1 MAWSRMRY
9 RNGKIWAEVDDQGR
23 MLVSDGLIRGKYKED
38 DDRTYSFRADAVR
51 LLDGRTPTKVDSDGA
66 LDALAGAPSPASPS
80 GAASSITAGI
90 IAQAAKPSSGASGA
104 ASNGA
109 AAKPAKGKRG
119 GAPGEAQVSALN
131 NESPVAA
138 LGLATQD
145 YIAVYTDGATSGNP
159 GPSGLGVI
167 LRWGPYHR
175 EIYQYLGSATN
186 NIAELTAIKV
196 GLEAVKNR
204 SIPVKIF
211 TDSQYSIGVLS
222 GQYKVNTNHELIQ
235 EIKDLMKNFP
245 KLKLE
250 KVRGHSG
257 DPLNERADELARLAI
272 TEARSSG

>member
-23 MLVSDGLIRGKYKED
+23 MLVSDGLVRGKYKED

-51 LLDGRTPTKVDSDGA
+51 LLDGRMPNKVNVNADAA
-66 LDALAGAPSPASPS
+66 LDALAEVPSPASPS

-90 IAQAAKPSSGASGA
+90 IAQASKPSAGASGA
-104 ASNGA
+104 A
-109 AAKPAKGKRG
+109 AKPTKGKRG
-119 GAPGEAQVSALN
+119 GAPGEAQVSELN

-235 EIKDLMKNFP
+235 EIKELMKNFP